1 MSASSSRA
9 ERVVVVGFGP
19 VAARL
24 VEELRPAVRAGDVEL
39 LVLGEE
45 AVPAYNRVLVGDLAV
60 GRTDEE
66 SLTMADLDDLA
77 ADGVQVLLETPAA
90 AIDRRTRQVVLAD
103 GRTARYDRLVLA
115 TGAQA
120 AIPPLAGFDPGKR
133 LLPHGVTA
141 LRDLADA
148 ARVGAAVR
156 ARRRIVVLGA
166 GALGLETA
174 LAAAEEGAQVSL
186 AFTGDVPLERNI
198 DLGGGRVLLRE
209 LRRLGIEVVRSATA
223 TGVDVDE
230 DGAFRALVLD
240 DGREVPGEM
249 LLLSVGVRAR
259 TELARTCA
267 LGVGKG
273 VLVDHE
279 LRADADGTIFAIG
292 DCAEV
297 WCSRPDCEHCAGREG
312 RGPAG
317 LVGPGW
323 RQASWLARRLT
334 GGAEAMAAE
343 PPDLILLKA
352 RSIDLVA
359 AGRVTPEPWDDDG
372 PDSADVAVWADPQHG
387 RYAKMVTRDGVLVGA
402 VCVGMPRTAAE
413 LTLLFEQ
420 GGELPADRTTLFR
433 LDGADA
439 SGSGTPPGPE
449 STVCRCT
456 GATLGA
462 IEESIEAGCSTVTE
476 VGRKTRAGTGCGSC
490 HETIR
495 ERLAAWAA
503 SAGATTG

>member
-1 MSASSSRA
+1 
-9 ERVVVVGFGP
+9 
-19 VAARL
+19 
-24 VEELRPAVRAGDVEL
+24 
-39 LVLGEE
+39 
-45 AVPAYNRVLVGDLAV
+45 
-60 GRTDEE
+60 
-66 SLTMADLDDLA
+66 
-77 ADGVQVLLETPAA
+77 
-90 AIDRRTRQVVLAD
+90 
-103 GRTARYDRLVLA
+103 
-115 TGAQA
+115 
-120 AIPPLAGFDPGKR
+120 
-133 LLPHGVTA
+133 
-141 LRDLADA
+141 
-148 ARVGAAVR
+148 
-156 ARRRIVVLGA
+156 
-166 GALGLETA
+166 
-174 LAAAEEGAQVSL
+174 
-186 AFTGDVPLERNI
+186 
-198 DLGGGRVLLRE
+198 
-209 LRRLGIEVVRSATA
+209 
-223 TGVDVDE
+223 
-230 DGAFRALVLD
+230 
-240 DGREVPGEM
+240 
-249 LLLSVGVRAR
+249 
-259 TELARTCA
+259 
-267 LGVGKG
+267 
-273 VLVDHE
+273 
-279 LRADADGTIFAIG
+279 RADADGTIFAIG

-413 LTLLFEQ
+413 LTLLFEEGGEPPAHRTTLFRLDGGDASAAGTPPGPESTVCRCAKRVTGGGVLVGAVWVGMQRTAAELTLLFEQ

-439 SGSGTPPGPE
+439 SGSGTPPGRE

-462 IEESIEAGCSTVTE
+462 IEESIEAG
-476 VGRKTRAGTGCGSC
+476 
-490 HETIR
+490 
-495 ERLAAWAA
+495 
-503 SAGATTG
+503 